1 MTPTE
6 KEYQIHLAKR
16 NQQSQNAK
24 LRNAEII
31 NNKVMRNGTTTDNRI
46 PNMRNA
52 YSSVRSNDH
61 HPTPEEIDFLRFT
74 SGSFVDCK

>member
-24 LRNAEII
+24 SRNAEII

-52 YSSVRSNDH
+52 YSSV
-61 HPTPEEIDFLRFT
+61 
-74 SGSFVDCK
+74 

>member
-6 KEYQIHLAKR
+6 REYMIHKAKM

-24 LRNAEII
+24 SRNAEII

-52 YSSVRSNDH
+52 YSSVRNNDH
-61 HPTPEEIDFLRFT
+61 QPTPEEIDFLRFT

>member
-1 MTPTE
+1 MTPVE
-6 KEYQIHLAKR
+6 REYQIHLAKR
-16 NQQSQNAK
+16 KQETQNAQI
-24 LRNAEII
+24 RNAEIM
-31 NNKVMRNGTTTDNRI
+31 NKKVMRNGTTTDNRI

-61 HPTPEEIDFLRFT
+61 QPTPEEIDFLRFT